1 MWITILET
9 RKEGI
14 ETFTR
19 GEVRYVTHA
28 FGSAAIAAGWAGLSD
43 DMTLYLV
50 SPPPV
55 DGSPVT
61 LHIDS
66 GSIGFAD
73 TLRSN

>member
-19 GEVRYVTHA
+19 GETRCVAYP
-28 FGSAAIAAGWAGLSD
+28 FGAAAIAAGWAGLTD
-43 DMTLYLV
+43 DLSTYLV
-50 SPPPV
+50 SPPTV

-73 TLRSN
+73 TMRG